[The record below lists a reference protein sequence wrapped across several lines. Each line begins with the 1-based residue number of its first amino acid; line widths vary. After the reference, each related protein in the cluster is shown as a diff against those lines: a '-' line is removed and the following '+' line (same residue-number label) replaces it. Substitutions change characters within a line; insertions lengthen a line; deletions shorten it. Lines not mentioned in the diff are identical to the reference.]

1 MFNKLKD
8 YFRYTSLHYLLLKF
22 KNPNYISWIK
32 KEIQFHK
39 KILNKDDLIFD
50 LGANMGEKS
59 NVFSHFTKRIILYEP
74 EEVLYNKLR
83 LRFRGNDNILIH
95 NLIVLDKAKETLFYS
110 IPGNEAY
117 SSIIKNYKKDFI
129 QLNKSK
135 VIKKKKMSTTLNIE
149 IKKFGL
155 PSYIKIDCEG
165 SEKLILKDLNYK
177 IKIISFEANL
187 PNFLNETLDI
197 IDIFK
202 TKYNSLFNLRRNN
215 EFNFHYSSNVD
226 SLELKKFLMT
236 EKDTFEIF
244 IFND

>member
-1 MFNKLKD
+1 
-8 YFRYTSLHYLLLKF
+8 
-22 KNPNYISWIK
+22 
-32 KEIQFHK
+32 
-39 KILNKDDLIFD
+39 
-50 LGANMGEKS
+50 MGEKS
-59 NVFSHFTKRIILYEP
+59 NVFSYFTKRIILYEP
-74 EEVLYNKLR
+74 EEVLCNKLK
-83 LRFRGNDNILIH
+83 LIFRGNDNIIIN
-95 NLIVLDKAKETLFYS
+95 NLIVSDKAQETFFYS

-117 SSIIKNYKKDFI
+117 SSIIENYKKDFI
-129 QLNKSK
+129 HLNKSK

-177 IKIISFEANL
+177 IKTISFEANL

-202 TKYNSLFNLRRNN
+202 TKFNSSFNLRRNN
-215 EFNFHYSSNVD
+215 EFNLHYYSNID
-226 SLELKKFLMT
+226 SLKLKKFLMT

-244 IFND
+244 MFND